1 LTSRRSAENIYWDR
15 HNVAKMYSYIGNS
28 KGFVMLRFVV
38 AIATLVALLA
48 FGPAFAEEMKM
59 NRIVSMTGHG
69 EVRAVPDTAQV
80 SVGVTSFGNTA
91 REALTAN
98 TTAMTNLMAVLLKTG
113 IEKRDITTSNFNV
126 GPRYVNTSNDG
137 STPAKISGYDVTNTV
152 TINVRKIE
160 SLGDVLD
167 QAVSAGSNQVY
178 GISFSVTDA
187 DKKLD
192 EARKDA
198 IADAKRKAELY
209 AGASGFSIGEVVSV
223 IEGGG
228 GAPMPVVYARAKSAE
243 MSADVPMSQ
252 GEQVLGVDVSV
263 VWEIKK

>member
-1 LTSRRSAENIYWDR
+1 
-15 HNVAKMYSYIGNS
+15 
-28 KGFVMLRFVV
+28 MLRLF
-38 AIATLVALLA
+38 AAATLLIATLAMTH
-48 FGPAFAEEMKM
+48 AFADEMKM
-59 NRIVSMTGHG
+59 SPMIVRTISMTGHG

-80 SVGVTSFGNTA
+80 SLGVTSFGKTA

-98 TTAMTNLMAVLLKTG
+98 TTAMTGLMAELTKAG

-137 STPAKISGYDVTNTV
+137 STPAKIAGYDVTNTV

-160 SLGDVLD
+160 SLGDILD

-192 EARKDA
+192 DARKDA
-198 IADAKRKAELY
+198 LADAKRKAELY
-209 AGASGFSIGEVVSV
+209 ASVGGFSVGQVVSV
-223 IEGGG
+223 NEGGN
-228 GAPMPVVYARAKSAE
+228 APPVPMVYARAAR
-243 MSADVPMSQ
+243 ADIAANVPMSQ
-252 GEQVLGVDVSV
+252 GEQTLGIDVSV
-263 VWEIKK
+263 VWEIK

>member
-1 LTSRRSAENIYWDR
+1 
-15 HNVAKMYSYIGNS
+15 
-28 KGFVMLRFVV
+28 MLRLF
-38 AIATLVALLA
+38 AAATFLIATLAM
-48 FGPAFAEEMKM
+48 GPVFADEMKM
-59 NRIVSMTGHG
+59 NRMISMTGHG

-80 SVGVTSFGNTA
+80 SVGVTSFGQTA

-98 TTAMTNLMAVLLKTG
+98 TAAMTGLMTVLVKTG

-137 STPAKISGYDVTNTV
+137 STPAKIAGYDVTNTV
-152 TINVRKIE
+152 TINVRKID
-160 SLGDVLD
+160 SLGDILD

-198 IADAKRKAELY
+198 LGDAKRKAELY
-209 AGASGFSIGEVVSV
+209 AAAGGFAIGQVVS
-223 IEGGG
+223 ITEGGG
-228 GAPMPVVYARAKSAE
+228 GQPMPVVYARAAKAE
-243 MSADVPMSQ
+243 MASDVPMSQ
-252 GEQVLGVDVSV
+252 GEQTLGIDVNV
-263 VWEIKK
+263 VWEIK